1 MEKGLFKKIVLS
13 LAGLLVG
20 LVIAVYLSA
29 QLNPEAEAA
38 AAFGGKNISVDGVS
52 DDVVQAALKTYVPP
66 GQLDEY
72 YMFASGG
79 HSGNVFVYGVPS
91 MRRIRTIPVFTP
103 ESAVG
108 YGWTTESKEMLGEW
122 SWGDV
127 HHPAL
132 SETKGDYDGR
142 WLFVNDN
149 ANSRAAR
156 IDLDS
161 FRTSQILDIPNIYG
175 PHSAVFMTPN
185 SEYFMLGS
193 RFAGP
198 IPYGTYS
205 PIENLSK
212 DYNCVLA
219 AVAIDPNN
227 GEMSVGWEV
236 LMPPWSFDLSDAGKL
251 DSEGWAFLTTY
262 NTEEA
267 YELLEVN
274 ASQREMDYVVALN
287 WKMLEQA
294 ANEGKYKIVD
304 GVKMIDP
311 LDVPGSVYLVPAMKS
326 PHGVDVTPDGKY
338 FIANGKVAPV
348 ATVFSFEK
356 FKECIDNKD
365 FQGEERGFPIV
376 NYEKVRVAEVPVGL
390 GPLHTQF
397 DGNGYAYTTLFIDS
411 TIAKWSLDT
420 FEVVDVTPVHYCP
433 GHLCAAEGDTVSPD
447 GKYLVSLNKLAKDK
461 FLSVGPSHPE
471 SAQLIDLTTDKMK
484 ILMDVPTDPEPHF
497 AQMIKADKITTW
509 EVFEKDPSQPG
520 AVYEKENAR
529 IERDGNNV
537 TVYQMGFRSRYYPDH
552 VEVNEGDHVTWYL
565 TNTDFDEDIT
575 HGFGI
580 CLYDLNAEAQP
591 GETIKFEFVADKA
604 GVYPFY
610 CTNFCS
616 ALHQE
621 MQGWFI
627 VKPKGL

>member
-1 MEKGLFKKIVLS
+1 MEKRFFKKVVLS
-13 LAGLLVG
+13 LAGLLIG
-20 LVIAVYLSA
+20 LIIAVFLSV
-29 QLNPEAEAA
+29 QLNPQADTPTTTKKL
-38 AAFGGKNISVDGVS
+38 GKVSVDGVS
-52 DDVVQAALKTYVPP
+52 DDVVDAALKTYVPP
-66 GQLDEY
+66 GQHDEY

-79 HSGNVFVYGVPS
+79 HSGHMFVYGVPS

-108 YGWTTESKEMLGEW
+108 YGWTTETKEMLGGW
-122 SWGDV
+122 NWGDL

-132 SETKGDYDGR
+132 SETEGEYDGR
-142 WLFVNDN
+142 WCFANDN

-161 FRTSQILDIPNIYG
+161 FRTTQILEVPNIYG
-175 PHSAVFMTPN
+175 PHSAVFVTPN
-185 SEYFMLGS
+185 TEYFMMGS

-198 IPYGTYS
+198 IPYGRYV
-205 PIENLSK
+205 PIEKFSEEYK
-212 DYNCVLA
+212 CVLTGI
-219 AVAIDPNN
+219 AIEQET
-227 GEMSVGWEV
+227 GHMEIGWQV
-236 LMPPWSFDLSDAGKL
+236 LLPPWSFDLSDAGKL
-251 DSEGWAFLTTY
+251 VSDGWCFLTTY

-287 WKMLEQA
+287 WKLLEQA
-294 ANEGKYKIVD
+294 AEEGKYEVVE

-311 LDVPGSVYLVPAMKS
+311 HDVPGSVYLIPAMKS

-338 FIANGKVAPV
+338 IVANGKVAPV

-356 FKECIDNKD
+356 FMECVENED

-376 NYEKVRVAEVPVGL
+376 NYDKVRVSEVEVGL

-397 DGNGYAYTTLFIDS
+397 DDKGFAYTTLFIDS
-411 TIAKWSLDT
+411 AITKWSLDN
-420 FEVVDVTPVHYCP
+420 FEIVDRIPVHYCP
-433 GHLCAAEGDTVSPD
+433 GHLCAAEGDTVKPD
-447 GKYLVSLNKLAKDK
+447 GKYLVSLNKLSKDK
-461 FLSVGPSHPE
+461 FLPVGPSHPE

-497 AQMIKADKITTW
+497 AQMIRADRIKTFK
-509 EVFEKDPSQPG
+509 VFDKDPSQPG
-520 AVYEKENAR
+520 AVYEKEDAR
-529 IERDGNNV
+529 VERNGNHV
-537 TVYQMGFRSRYYPDH
+537 TVYQMCFRSRYYPDNI
-552 VEVNEGDHVTWYL
+552 EVNEGDHVTWYL

-575 HGFGI
+575 HGWSI
-580 CLYDLNAEAQP
+580 CMHDINLEAQP
-591 GETIKFEFVADKA
+591 GETVRIDFVADKP
-604 GVYPFY
+604 GVWPFY

-621 MQGWFI
+621 MQGWFL
-627 VKPKGL
+627 VKPKK